1 MIREIP
7 LNGGFY
13 QSESLPVSS
22 QRCVNL
28 YVNVPET
35 MGISESQLYPTP
47 GLTEIAN
54 SGDFEVNRGAHTFK
68 GEAYFINGQT
78 LYRLNRVAGSAT
90 SFSFNLE
97 DLGAITGS
105 GRVSISNNGIQMII
119 VVPGVGI
126 GYTYEK
132 TNGLQQITDLDFT
145 ANGNAEMVVF
155 MDGYFVFSTAGK
167 KYFVSA
173 LNDGTNYN
181 ALDFG
186 SAEADPDDIRGLHVH
201 RNQLYIF
208 GSQTCEA
215 FTTIQGTTTGSP
227 FQRIKGYVLPKGL
240 SSQFSIAEFDDT
252 FAFIGQGDNESPQ
265 IYVHAGNNFT
275 AVSTTAIDLKLQ
287 ENTDIQLQEAF
298 VWTYSARGEDFIG
311 WTTPSGTFALQA
323 KASKGSQKKVWCER
337 SSENL
342 RSTEGWRVN
351 SIVTAYGKLL
361 CGDSEGGL
369 IGELD
374 FNSNTDYGEFVTRE
388 VALPTLSNNSK
399 RLFHSSF
406 EIEIESGINTD
417 PNAEPKIAL
426 SYSNDGRIFT
436 SQRLMSAGKT
446 GESIKAKRFRL
457 GASDR
462 FRIYKLTMTDNNR
475 YVLFRALVD
484 IDSE

>member
-1 MIREIP
+1 
-7 LNGGFY
+7 
-13 QSESLPVSS
+13 
-22 QRCVNL
+22 
-28 YVNVPET
+28 

-68 GEAYFINGQT
+68 NEAYFINGQT

-97 DLGAITGS
+97 DLGTITGS
-105 GRVSISNNGIQMII
+105 NRVSISNNGIQMII
-119 VVPGVGI
+119 VVPGTGI

-155 MDGYFVFSTAGK
+155 IDGYFVLSTAGK
-167 KYFVSA
+167 KFFVSA
-173 LNDGTNYN
+173 LNDGTSYN

-186 SAEADPDDIRGLHVH
+186 
-201 RNQLYIF
+201 NQLYVF

-215 FTTIQGTTTGSP
+215 FRNVGGFGFP
-227 FQRIKGYVLPKGL
+227 FQRITGYVLPKGL
-240 SSQFSIAEFDDT
+240 TSQFSIAEFDDS

-265 IYVHAGNNFT
+265 IYVHSGNNFV

-337 SSENL
+337 RSENL
-342 RSTEGWRVN
+342 RSTAGWRPK
-351 SIVTAYGKLL
+351 SIITAYGKLL

-374 FNSNTDYGEFVTRE
+374 FNSNTDYEEFVTRE

-406 EIEIESGINTD
+406 EIEVESGINPD
-417 PNAEPKIAL
+417 PSAEPKIAL

-457 GASDR
+457 GQSNR

-475 YVLFRALVD
+475 YVLLRALLDV
-484 IDSE
+484 DSE